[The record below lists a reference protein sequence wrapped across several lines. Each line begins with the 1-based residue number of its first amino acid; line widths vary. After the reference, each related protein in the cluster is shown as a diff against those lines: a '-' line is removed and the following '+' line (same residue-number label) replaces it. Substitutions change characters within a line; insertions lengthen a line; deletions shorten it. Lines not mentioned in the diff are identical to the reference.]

1 MVDISSVVDA
11 TLALIGVMA
20 VLGMGLATIS
30 LQSAQPMST
39 TTPKHRST
47 CDELRRAA

>member
-1 MVDISSVVDA
+1 MIDISSVVDA
-11 TLALIGVMA
+11 SLALLGMMA

-39 TTPKHRST
+39 TPEHRST
-47 CDELRRAA
+47 SDQVPHAA